1 MSAGIQEG
9 ETHRQIIQKINMCLK
24 DLGNLLV
31 FLIYLI
37 IACLRITGY
46 IDSKTTNV
54 IISRM
59 GYLTSYSLTLL
70 AVFPY
75 VSE

>member
-9 ETHRQIIQKINMCLK
+9 ETHRHIMQKINMCLK